1 VREEMR
7 RRFGDKAA
15 IQYVN
20 LDSPESRDEFGAL
33 VSQIEGAG
41 LLFPVTVIEG
51 EAVYDGSVSYP
62 AILRQ
67 VEARLG
73 GAA

>member
-1 VREEMR
+1 MR
-7 RRFGDKAA
+7 RRFGDAA
-15 IQYVN
+15 GIEYINIEEPGVAEAHSAI
-20 LDSPESRDEFGAL
+20 LDEVRET
-33 VSQIEGAG
+33 G
-41 LLFPVTVIEG
+41 LLFPVTVVDG

-67 VEARLG
+67 VESRLS